1 MKALALTV
9 LLACA
14 ACSKPSAEKPAPP
27 PSAAPVPKE
36 VAIPTASASASA
48 APPAV
53 TVDPDPTIPYTPD
66 VIVYIGEESEWT
78 LATLTRTGGI
88 VHLRFLLE
96 YKGKNMKAVLDGK
109 APRVVADGK
118 TYYAKDNKLAS
129 ASFAR
134 GNTLPFEVDFEVP
147 DGVPAKLEL
156 AGIDE
161 PTTIRRVAIP

>member
-1 MKALALTV
+1 MKALALLAV
-9 LLACA
+9 LACVS
-14 ACSKPSAEKPAPP
+14 CSKPSAEKAAPAPP

-36 VAIPTASASASA
+36 VAMPSPSASA
-48 APPAV
+48 APPAP

-109 APRVVADGK
+109 VPRVVADGK

-129 ASFAR
+129 ASIAR
-134 GNTLPFEVDFEVP
+134 GNTIAFEVDFDVP

-156 AGIDE
+156 TGIDE
-161 PTTIRRVAIP
+161 PSTIRRVAIP